1 MLFKKGV
8 YPYEHMKNR
17 ERFDEATL
25 PNKEAFDSELYL
37 EDITDEHYIHAQK
50 VFKEFNIKNLGE

>member
-1 MLFKKGV
+1 
-8 YPYEHMKNR
+8 MKNR

>member
-8 YPYEHMKNR
+8 YPYEYMENR

-37 EDITDEHYIHAQK
+37 EDIIDEHYIHAQK